1 MVLLLHGVLA
11 YAKDYGRN
19 CKILCGRCQQP
30 ERKQE
35 RKQDRNLNKQ
45 TKDSQENRVNFII
58 EIDIVEIG
66 RCLKGVY
73 NL

>member
-1 MVLLLHGVLA
+1 MVLLLHGALA

-58 EIDIVEIG
+58 EIDIVKIG